1 MTQKAAARILLMPSS
16 TLSDL
21 LHRIITRVRQFVT
34 TLRNHFDN
42 IVAFTDRN
50 LTNAVGEGLNRI
62 VKIVKN
68 RASGYRNLHNFADMI
83 YLTVGDLDIP
93 AHIPSDLRTL

>member
-1 MTQKAAARILLMPSS
+1 L
-16 TLSDL
+16 
-21 LHRIITRVRQFVT
+21 RQFVA

-42 IVAFTDRN
+42 IIAFIDRN
-50 LTNAVGEGLNRI
+50 LTNAVAEGLNRI

-93 AHIPSDLRTL
+93 AHIPSHLRTL

>member
-1 MTQKAAARILLMPSS
+1 MWWVGTVHYIRTMTAALRSRIPS
-16 TLSDL
+16 
-21 LHRIITRVRQFVT
+21 
-34 TLRNHFDN
+34 LRNHFDN
-42 IVAFTDRN
+42 IVAFIDRN

-93 AHIPSDLRTL
+93 AHIPSHLRTL

>member
-1 MTQKAAARILLMPSS
+1 LISKENTGLIPSVDWRRLEGGEAHEQPEVAKQNS
-16 TLSDL
+16 TPD
-21 LHRIITRVRQFVT
+21 
-34 TLRNHFDN
+34 
-42 IVAFTDRN
+42 

-68 RASGYRNLHNFADMI
+68 RASGYRNLDAFADMI
-83 YLTVGDLDIP
+83 YLTVGDMDIS